1 MAFYFYLVF
10 MNSYIPEDKIRQL
23 FFISILLL
31 LGWVL
36 FGELKGFIPAFLGA
50 LTMYV
55 IMRKWMFR
63 MVSVRKWRPAMSA
76 ALLMTLSFL
85 IILVPIGA
93 VVNMLSS
100 KINFAIQHSSE
111 LVSSLE
117 VFVKSAQQK
126 TGVNFI
132 NGDNIKSLGEFIAKN
147 LPSLLGATF
156 NSLTTIVFMYLILY
170 FMLTEGRLMELSL
183 YKILPM
189 SNTNL
194 NKIASEIKNMVM
206 SNAIGIPLIAL
217 FQGTVALIGY
227 LVLGVKEPFF
237 WFLVTCI
244 TSMLPV
250 VGAAVA
256 YVSISIIFFAQDES
270 WKAIAMLAYGFGIV
284 STVDSIFRFSIQK
297 KIGDTH
303 PLVTAFGV
311 IIGINLFGFIGL
323 IFGPLLISL
332 FLLLIKIYS
341 LEFAPEKQPGE

>member
-1 MAFYFYLVF
+1 MAFYFYLVQ
-10 MNSYIPEDKIRQL
+10 MNNYIAEGKIRQL
-23 FFISILLL
+23 FFIAILLL

-36 FGELKGFIPAFLGA
+36 FSELKSFIPAFLGA

-63 MVSVRKWRPAMSA
+63 MVYVRKWKPAWSA

-85 IILVPIGA
+85 IILVPIGT

-111 LVSSLE
+111 LVAALE
-117 VFVKSAQQK
+117 VFIKRAQEK
-126 TGVNFI
+126 TGFNFI
-132 NGDNIKSLGEFIAKN
+132 NDDNIKSLGEFIAKN

-156 NSLTTIVFMYLILY
+156 NSLTTIIFMYLILY
-170 FMLTEGRLMELSL
+170 FMLTEGRAMERTL
-183 YKILPM
+183 YRGLPM
-189 SNTNL
+189 SDTNL
-194 NKIASEIKNMVM
+194 NRIASEIKNMVM

-217 FQGTVALIGY
+217 FQGIIALIGY
-227 LVLGVKEPFF
+227 LVLGVKEPLF

-256 YVSISIIFFAQDES
+256 YVSIAIIFFAQNES

-297 KIGDTH
+297 KIGNTH

-341 LEFAPEKQPGE
+341 LEFAPEKQ

>member
-1 MAFYFYLVF
+1 
-10 MNSYIPEDKIRQL
+10 MNNYIAEGKIRQV
-23 FFISILLL
+23 FFIAILIL

-36 FGELKGFIPAFLGA
+36 FSELKSFIPAFLGA

-63 MVSVRKWRPAMSA
+63 MVYVRKWKPAWSA
-76 ALLMTLSFL
+76 ALLMSLSFL
-85 IILVPIGA
+85 IILVPIGT

-111 LVSSLE
+111 LVSALE
-117 VFVKSAQQK
+117 VFIKKAQQK
-126 TGVNFI
+126 TGLNFI
-132 NGDNIKSLGEFIAKN
+132 NDDSIKSLGEFIAKN

-156 NSLTTIVFMYLILY
+156 NSLTTIIFMYLILY
-170 FMLTEGRLMELSL
+170 FMLTEGRAMERTV
-183 YKILPM
+183 YRVLPM
-189 SNTNL
+189 SDMNL

-217 FQGTVALIGY
+217 FQGVIALIGY
-227 LVLGVKEPFF
+227 LVLGVKEPLF

-256 YVSISIIFFAQDES
+256 YVSIAIMFFAQNES

-332 FLLLIKIYS
+332 FLLLVKIYS
-341 LEFAPEKQPGE
+341 LEFTPEKQS

>member
-1 MAFYFYLVF
+1 
-10 MNSYIPEDKIRQL
+10 MNNYIAEGKIRQV
-23 FFISILLL
+23 FFIAILLL
-31 LGWVL
+31 LGWIL
-36 FGELKGFIPAFLGA
+36 FGELKSFIPAFLGA
-50 LTMYV
+50 LTLYV

-63 MVSVRKWRPAMSA
+63 LVHLRKWKPSLA
-76 ALLMTLSFL
+76 AASLMLASFL
-85 IILVPIGA
+85 IILVPIGT

-111 LVSSLE
+111 LVSSLQ
-117 VFVKSAQQK
+117 VFIKKTEQK
-126 TGVNFI
+126 TGFNFI
-132 NGDNIKSLGEFIAKN
+132 NENNIKSMGEFIAQN

-156 NSLTTIVFMYLILY
+156 NTLTTIVFMYLILY
-170 FMLTEGRLMELSL
+170 FMLTEGRPMERAL
-183 YKILPM
+183 YRVLPM
-189 SNTNL
+189 SDINL
-194 NKIASEIKNMVM
+194 NRIASEIKNMVL

-217 FQGTVALIGY
+217 FQGCIALIGY

-256 YVSISIIFFAQDES
+256 YVSIAVIFFAQNDT
-270 WKAIAMLAYGFGIV
+270 WKGFAMLVYGFGIV

-297 KIGDTH
+297 KIGNTH

-341 LEFAPEKQPGE
+341 LEFSPDKQ

>member
-1 MAFYFYLVF
+1 
-10 MNSYIPEDKIRQL
+10 MNNYIAEGKIRQL
-23 FFISILLL
+23 FFIAILVL

-36 FGELKGFIPAFLGA
+36 FNELKSFIPAFLGA

-63 MVSVRKWRPAMSA
+63 MVIVRKWRPGWA
-76 ALLMTLSFL
+76 AAALMTLSFL
-85 IILVPIGA
+85 IILVPVGTVI
-93 VVNMLSS
+93 NMLSS
-100 KINFAIQHSSE
+100 KINFAVQHSSE
-111 LVSSLE
+111 LVAALE
-117 VFVKSAQQK
+117 VFIQKAQQK
-126 TGVNFI
+126 MGLNFVN
-132 NGDNIKSLGEFIAKN
+132 DDSVKSLGEFIAKN

-156 NSLTTIVFMYLILY
+156 NSLTTIIFMYLILY
-170 FMLTEGRLMELSL
+170 FMLTEGRSMERTLYRVLPLSD
-183 YKILPM
+183 
-189 SNTNL
+189 TNL
-194 NKIASEIKNMVM
+194 NRIASEIKNMVM

-217 FQGTVALIGY
+217 FQGVVALIGY
-227 LVLGVKEPFF
+227 LVLGVKEPLF

-244 TSMLPV
+244 ASMLPV

-256 YVSISIIFFAQDES
+256 YVSIAIIFFAQNES

-284 STVDSIFRFSIQK
+284 STVDSLFRFAIQK

-332 FLLLIKIYS
+332 FLLLVKIYS
-341 LEFAPEKQPGE
+341 LEFTPDK